1 MSKTKHISF
10 RMPPEYVSYIQK
22 TAKKHGVTQAKA
34 VQDIIDASRGNE
46 AQVIKADAIRYA
58 EGGSVSDDDMQTLK
72 QLGVSTGAG
81 IAGYHI
87 SGYIRNQM
95 NLDKDKGEQ
104 MMWGLLVG
112 LGTQIIQMMLS
123 NKE

>member
-72 QLGVSTGAG
+72 QLGVSTASG
-81 IAGYHI
+81 IAGYYI

>member
-34 VQDIIDASRGNE
+34 VQDIIDASKGNE

-72 QLGVSTGAG
+72 QLGVSTATG